1 MSVIQSVIFNKD
13 KWNIKDAKA
22 WLKDHDYKSPK
33 VDETENFFRFRQT
46 RPLKKFNYAT
56 KKLGKTGIELII
68 AQDSTS
74 PRTPFGLYEKETG
87 GAVSADDTKNIISE
101 TYKDKPS
108 EKIGNYVLDKD
119 LSTAEAKVYHDPVTN
134 KTIVSNRGTS
144 GAKDWINNGIY
155 ALSNDLYKKTGRYK
169 RAKDVQDKT
178 IQKYGKVDT
187 NVGHSQ
193 GAIITRNLNDEG
205 KTGEVINVNPASK
218 GETQKDNE
226 YNVRSKKDV
235 VSALS
240 VPANFIKGI
249 FRPSTK
255 RKDKTITVKA
265 DTNNVLKE
273 HSGDIL
279 NRLDPNQMLG
289 GALPKKD
296 VVKLIDR
303 YLKEHEG
310 TLSGGASKFWQDFKM
325 AGNRKPKK

>member
-1 MSVIQSVIFNKD
+1 MSIIQSVIFNKD
-13 KWNIKDAKA
+13 KWNITDSKA
-22 WLKDHDYKSPK
+22 WLNEHGYKSPK
-33 VDETENFFRFRQT
+33 VDETENFLRFRQAK
-46 RPLKKFNYAT
+46 PLKTYSYIT

-68 AQDSTS
+68 
-74 PRTPFGLYEKETG
+74 GYEKETG
-87 GAVSADDTKNIISE
+87 GAVRADDVKNMISE
-101 TYKDKPS
+101 SYKDKATDNVGDY
-108 EKIGNYVLDKD
+108 EIDKE
-119 LSTAEAKVYHDPVTN
+119 LSTPEAKVYHNKKTN
-134 KTIVSNRGTS
+134 EVVVANGGTK
-144 GAKDWINNGIY
+144 GITDWGNNLVY

-169 RAKDVQDKT
+169 RAKDVQDKA
-178 IQKYGKVDT
+178 IQKYGAVQS

-193 GAIITRNLNDEG
+193 GAIITRNLNDDN

-218 GETQKDNE
+218 GETQKANE

-255 RKDKTITVKA
+255 RKDKTITVQA
-265 DTNNVLKE
+265 DSNNVLKE

-279 NRLDPNQMLG
+279 NRLNPNQMLG

-310 TLSGGASKFWQDFKM
+310 TLSGGASDFFKKLK
-325 AGNRKPKK
+325 RKIK